1 MRRRPPR
8 STRTDTLFPYTTLFR
23 SFRENYDLYYF
34 YFCVKDLQAI
44 RWYGVVVFPDICR
57 RNVQSGG
64 NFPLHQFRF
73 FPISDLFPEI
83 LFDLY
88 QRFLVKSFQFLDGT
102 EITPDKYLY
111 PAVQIFFYHGRKTR
125 IFFRQTV
132 NLSLSDQHAL
142 VQQSLQQCTFFFL
155 IWRIIARVKG
165 ILVLNIRFQ
174 EDRKSTRLNSSH

>member
-44 RWYGVVVFPDICR
+44 RWYGVVVFTDICR

-64 NFPLHQFRF
+64 NFPLHKFRF
-73 FPISDLFPEI
+73 FLISDLLPEI

-88 QRFLVKSFQFLDGT
+88 QRFLVQSFPFLDGN
-102 EITPDKYLY
+102 ELNPDNYMY
-111 PAVQIFFYHGRKTR
+111 PAVQIFFYLDRKTR
-125 IFFRQTV
+125 ILARQ
-132 NLSLSDQHAL
+132 
-142 VQQSLQQCTFFFL
+142 
-155 IWRIIARVKG
+155 RV
-165 ILVLNIRFQ
+165 V
-174 EDRKSTRLNSSH
+174 